1 MLPSH
6 ALVPSFAPHV
16 TTHGGDGGEWDFD
29 QADMGA
35 RAGARV
41 EEDKPYLL
49 IGSPMC
55 KACCT
60 WQRLTALR
68 RDPLEVRREY
78 LNAMAHLRFVCQL
91 QQFQTDSGR
100 YFLHGHPAQ
109 ASSWSG
115 QCLQRVR
122 SRQGVHRIVID
133 QCQWGCWSSDGGP
146 IKQPSGFVT
155 DSREVFATPQRRWTC
170 KGGCSNNGGTR
181 QHCSDKHAAKRRC
194 ALNNGAM

>member
-1 MLPSH
+1 MLPSQ
-6 ALVPSFAPHV
+6 ALVPSFASHV

-49 IGSPMC
+49 IGSPVC

-91 QQFQTDSGR
+91 QQFQTDSGDTFYTGTLR
-100 YFLHGHPAQ
+100 KLAHGRGSACNESGLAKVFIGLLLINVSGVAGRQMEVPSSNPV
-109 ASSWSG
+109 AS
-115 QCLQRVR
+115 
-122 SRQGVHRIVID
+122 
-133 QCQWGCWSSDGGP
+133 
-146 IKQPSGFVT
+146 
-155 DSREVFATPQRRWTC
+155 
-170 KGGCSNNGGTR
+170 
-181 QHCSDKHAAKRRC
+181 
-194 ALNNGAM
+194 